1 MGWLYMCVLFVVE
14 KKGFDTYHDKIQ
26 TNNKEEEGDS
36 LTVKLNSKLEIMLQI
51 TYIIKRRS
59 LFKVSWLRE
68 ERR

>member
-36 LTVKLNSKLEIMLQI
+36 QTMKLNSKLEIMLKI

-59 LFKVSWLRE
+59 FFKVSWLRE